1 MGAALAWLQHVHGGG
16 TCIAAADACVRR
28 SHVGALLASTKAKAL
43 YNAHV
48 HVATLACFHQGE
60 APSLRSVPRLSP
72 AKAHAC
78 STPYGCLLAAKAA
91 NMGYAAF

>member
-1 MGAALAWLQHVHGGG
+1 MCMVAALALLQQMHVCGFLMLVPCWPPPRP
-16 TCIAAADACVRR
+16 T
-28 SHVGALLASTKAKAL
+28 
-43 YNAHV
+43 HV